1 MYKRIYIEITNICNL
16 NCAFCPKNKREKKY
30 MSVNDFKHIINEIK
44 DETKHIYL
52 HVMGEPLLH
61 PEFDDILE
69 SINNTNIEVNLTTNG
84 IFLDKQI
91 NIINNSKQI
100 RKVAVSVQALEES
113 NVTDYKE
120 TLINILNTL
129 DNIRDDIILEYR
141 FWNHNKTI
149 KAKDMTNIIL
159 EHYNTKKHYPTS
171 LTDNKYHNKIK
182 LKHNT
187 YIMYG
192 ETFTWPI
199 NSNVE
204 HQGHCQALKNQLA
217 ILVDGSVV
225 PCCLD
230 NEGKMVLG
238 NIFESSLEEIKNSKF
253 YNELLTNFRNNKR
266 ITQLCKQCSFNK

>member
-120 TLINILNTL
+120 ILKNILNTL

-230 NEGKMVLG
+230 NEGKMIIG

-253 YNELLTNFRNNKR
+253 YSELLTNFRNNKR

>member
-230 NEGKMVLG
+230 NEGKMIIG

-253 YNELLTNFRNNKR
+253 YSELLTNFRNNKR

>member
-84 IFLDKQI
+84 IILDKQI

-120 TLINILNTL
+120 ILKNILNTL

-238 NIFESSLEEIKNSKF
+238 NIFESSLEEIRNSKF
-253 YNELLTNFRNNKR
+253 YNDLLTNFRNNKR

>member
-1 MYKRIYIEITNICNL
+1 MYKRNYIEITNICNL
-16 NCAFCPKNKREKKY
+16 NCAFCPKNKRDKKY
-30 MSVNDFKHIINEIK
+30 MSVNDFKSIINKIK

-61 PEFDDILE
+61 PEFEAILE

-120 TLINILNTL
+120 ILKNILNTL

-230 NEGKMVLG
+230 NEGKMVIG

>member
-84 IFLDKQI
+84 IFWDKQI

-230 NEGKMVLG
+230 NEGKMVIG

-253 YNELLTNFRNNKR
+253 YSELLTNFRNNKR

>member
-16 NCAFCPKNKREKKY
+16 NCAFCPKNKRDKKY
-30 MSVNDFKHIINEIK
+30 MSVNDFKSIINKIK

-61 PEFDDILE
+61 PEFEAILE

-120 TLINILNTL
+120 ILKNILNTL

-230 NEGKMVLG
+230 NEGKMVIG

>member
-16 NCAFCPKNKREKKY
+16 SCAFCPKNKRDKKY
-30 MSVNDFKHIINEIK
+30 MSVNDFNNIINKIK
-44 DETKHIYL
+44 DDTKHIYL

-61 PEFDDILE
+61 PEFEAILE

-84 IFLDKQI
+84 IFLDKKI

-100 RKVAVSVQALEES
+100 RKVAVSVQALEEN

-120 TLINILNTL
+120 ILKNILNTL

-141 FWNHNKTI
+141 FWNHNKTL
-149 KAKDMTNIIL
+149 KAQDMTNIIL

-171 LTDNKYHNKIK
+171 LTENKYHNKIK

-199 NSNVE
+199 NSNEE
-204 HQGHCQALKNQLA
+204 HTGHCQALKSQLA

-238 NIFESSLEEIKNSKF
+238 NIFESSLEEIRNSKF
-253 YNELLTNFRNNKR
+253 YNDLLTNFRNNKR